1 MLFQT
6 FMLLF
11 FLWNTK
17 GETLKSVAFR
27 LNVCVFFLTE
37 ALQEEACLALAE
49 LARGHRE
56 NQELICEMGAVGPL
70 VQALRERKISV
81 QVKAATALE
90 SIASHNPDGQQCFLG
105 QSADNYLLQL
115 LKVM

>member
-1 MLFQT
+1 V
-6 FMLLF
+6 F
-11 FLWNTK
+11 FN
-17 GETLKSVAFR
+17 
-27 LNVCVFFLTE
+27 FLTE
-37 ALQEEACLALAE
+37 ALQGEACLAIAE

-56 NQELICEMGAVGPL
+56 NQELICEMGAVCAL

-90 SIASHNPDGQQCFLG
+90 SMASHNPDIQQCFLG
-105 QSADNYLLQL
+105 QSADKYLLQL

>member
-1 MLFQT
+1 M
-6 FMLLF
+6 
-11 FLWNTK
+11 
-17 GETLKSVAFR
+17 
-27 LNVCVFFLTE
+27 
-37 ALQEEACLALAE
+37 ALAE

-56 NQELICEMGAVGPL
+56 NQELVCEMGAVDAL

-90 SIASHNPDGQQCFLG
+90 SIASHNPDIQQCFLG